1 MAQRSFPVLV
11 ATDGSP
17 QARAAIRAAT
27 AFPWPRG
34 SQGHGVVARGTPVLT
49 EASPAVWDALQQ
61 VAQTEAR
68 RAEREL
74 RRRWPDAE
82 VVVTDAPPV
91 PGILSRAKKLRAG
104 AIVLGSRG
112 LGAVGRFLLGS
123 VSRSCVREATSPVLV
138 VRGSARAPRRFLLG
152 VDGSPHARRAAALVG
167 SLTAPRGGEV
177 RLLSVI
183 EPVRLPNTALLP
195 ARVRAVVTGEAA
207 DLEKE
212 RLAAARR
219 HLETARQQLARA
231 GWRVRAEVRTG
242 RPLEELLDASR
253 NADVL
258 VVGAR
263 GVGGVERLLLG
274 SVAEGAV
281 SRAQV
286 PVLVVR

>member
-1 MAQRSFPVLV
+1 MAQRRFPVLV

-17 QARAAIRAAT
+17 QARAAVRAAT

-34 SQGHGVVARGTPVLT
+34 SSGHGLVARGTPVLT

-68 RAEREL
+68 RAERQL
-74 RRRWPDAE
+74 RRRWSDAE
-82 VVVTDAPPV
+82 AVVTDAPPV
-91 PGILSRAKKLRAG
+91 SGILSRAGKLRAG
-104 AIVLGSRG
+104 VIVLGSRG
-112 LGAVGRFLLGS
+112 LGAVGRLLLGS
-123 VSRSCVREATSPVLV
+123 VSRACVREARCPVLV
-138 VRGSARAPRRFLLG
+138 VRGPARPPRRFLLG
-152 VDGSPHARRAAALVG
+152 VDGSPHARHAAAFLG
-167 SLTAPRGGEV
+167 ALTVPRGGEV
-177 RLLSVI
+177 RLVSVV
-183 EPVRLPNTALLP
+183 EPVRLPSTAFLP
-195 ARVRAVVTGEAA
+195 ARVRAVVTSEAA

-219 HLETARQQLARA
+219 HLEGARLRLARA
-231 GWRVRAEVRTG
+231 GWRVRTEVRTG

-263 GVGGVERLLLG
+263 GVGRVERLLLG
-274 SVAEGAV
+274 SVAEGMV

>member
-11 ATDGSP
+11 ASDGSP
-17 QARAAIRAAT
+17 QARAAVKFAT
-27 AFPWPRG
+27 AFPWPHG
-34 SQGHGVVARGTPVLT
+34 SRGHGLVARGTPVLT
-49 EASPAVWDALQQ
+49 DASPAVWDALHQ

-68 RAEREL
+68 RAEHQL
-74 RRRWPDAE
+74 RGRWPDAE
-82 VVVTDAPPV
+82 AVVTNAPPV
-91 PGILSRAKKLRAG
+91 AGILSRARKLRAG
-104 AIVLGSRG
+104 IIVLGSRG

-123 VSRSCVREATSPVLV
+123 VSRACVREATRPVLV

-152 VDGSPHARRAAALVG
+152 VDGSPHARRAAAFLG
-167 SLTAPRGGEV
+167 SLTVPRGGEV
-177 RLLSVI
+177 RLLGVV
-183 EPVRLPNTALLP
+183 EPVRLPSTALLP
-195 ARVRAVVTGEAA
+195 ARVRAVVTSEAA

-212 RLAAARR
+212 RLAATRR
-219 HLETARQQLARA
+219 HLEAARRGLAHA
-231 GWRVRAEVRTG
+231 GWRVRTEVRTG

-281 SRAQV
+281 SRAPV

>member
-1 MAQRSFPVLV
+1 V

-17 QARAAIRAAT
+17 QARAAVLAAT
-27 AFPWPRG
+27 TFPWPRG
-34 SQGHGVVARGTPVLT
+34 SRGHGLVARGTPILT

-68 RAEREL
+68 RAERQL
-74 RRRWPDAE
+74 RRQWADAE
-82 VVVTDAPPV
+82 VVVTDSPPV
-91 PGILSRAKKLRAG
+91 SGILSRARKLRAG

-123 VSRSCVREATSPVLV
+123 VSRAVVRDATCPVLV

-152 VDGSPHARRAAALVG
+152 VDGSPHARRAAALLG
-167 SLTAPRGGEV
+167 TLTVPRGGEV
-177 RLLSVI
+177 RLLGVV
-183 EPVRLPNTALLP
+183 EPVRLPSTALLP
-195 ARVRAVVTGEAA
+195 ARMRAALTSEAS

-212 RLAAARR
+212 RVTAARR
-219 HLETARQQLARA
+219 HIEAVRQRLARA
-231 GWRVRAEVRTG
+231 GWRVRTEVRTG

-253 NADVL
+253 NANVL

-274 SVAEGAV
+274 SVAEGV
-281 SRAQV
+281 ISRAQV

>member
-1 MAQRSFPVLV
+1 MAQRRFPVLV

-17 QARAAIRAAT
+17 QARAAVRAAT

-34 SQGHGVVARGTPVLT
+34 SSGHGLVARGTPVLT

-68 RAEREL
+68 RAERQL
-74 RRRWPDAE
+74 RRRWSDAE
-82 VVVTDAPPV
+82 AVVTDAPPV
-91 PGILSRAKKLRAG
+91 SGILSRAGKLRAG
-104 AIVLGSRG
+104 VIVLGSRG

-123 VSRSCVREATSPVLV
+123 VSRACVREARCPVLV
-138 VRGSARAPRRFLLG
+138 VRGPARPPRRFLLG
-152 VDGSPHARRAAALVG
+152 VDGSPHARHAAAFLG
-167 SLTAPRGGEV
+167 ALTVPRGGEV
-177 RLLSVI
+177 RLVSVV
-183 EPVRLPNTALLP
+183 EPVRLPSTAFLP
-195 ARVRAVVTGEAA
+195 ARVRAVVTSEAA

-219 HLETARQQLARA
+219 HLEGARLRLARA
-231 GWRVRAEVRTG
+231 GWRVRTEVRTG

-263 GVGGVERLLLG
+263 GVGRVERLLLG
-274 SVAEGAV
+274 SVAEGMV